1 MDNTAW
7 KALREGY
14 TYPVRDVL
22 WGHIYLTPAMAAL
35 IRSLPFTRL
44 SRIFQLGPVYGVYP
58 GATHTRAAHSI
69 GVYHLARRLLLN
81 LAEKGAD
88 SWLSAEGVRS
98 FLCAAL
104 LHDLGHFPYTHSL
117 KELPLIPH
125 EALTANLIRTEPLR
139 SLVGATGAD
148 PGMTA
153 AIVDT
158 REPGSAALRDGE
170 LHFYRKLLSGVLDP
184 DKLDYLNRDAWYCGV
199 PYGAQ
204 DVDYIYS
211 RLYPHQERGIDIESR
226 GIPSVEA
233 ILFSKYLMYR
243 TVYWHRSV
251 RSPTAMIKTAV
262 LAGLRDGI
270 FSEEALYNLDD
281 QGLFGL
287 LAEGAHPRFSLARQ
301 VRDERYYAA
310 AAEFPF
316 VEAEHGDLTDIRVRF
331 HYEEVLAA
339 KLSHLSLKTGAQ
351 AIGPGELIIDIPE
364 PVSFETGLYVQDED
378 RCFTDSSGVFSAE
391 VVEGFIKSLR
401 IIRIFIDPVHENS
414 LQLSRLSDSLYNYKC
429 WLYQ

>member
-1 MDNTAW
+1 MNNTARA
-7 KALREGY
+7 ALQEGY
-14 TYPVRDVL
+14 TEPVRDVL
-22 WGHIYLTPAMAAL
+22 WGHVYLTPALAAL
-35 IRSLPFTRL
+35 LRSHAFTRL
-44 SRIFQLGPVYGVYP
+44 SRIFQLGPAYGVYP

-81 LAEKGAD
+81 LAERGAD
-88 SWLSAEGVRS
+88 SWFSALGVRS
-98 FLCAAL
+98 FLCAGL

-117 KELPLIPH
+117 KELSLIPH
-125 EALTANLIRTEPLR
+125 EILTANLIRAEPLR
-139 SLVGATGAD
+139 SLVGAAGAD
-148 PGMTA
+148 PDMTA

-158 REPGSAALRDGE
+158 RESGGADSQDGE
-170 LHFYRKLLSGVLDP
+170 LSFYRRLLSGVLDP
-184 DKLDYLNRDAWYCGV
+184 DKLDYLNRDARYCGV

-211 RLYPHQERGIDIESR
+211 RLHPHLERGVDIDSR

-233 ILFSKYLMYR
+233 VLFSKYLMYR

-251 RSPTAMIKTAV
+251 RSSTAMIKTAV

-301 VRDERYYAA
+301 VRDGCCYAA

-316 VEAEHGDLTDIRVRF
+316 IEAEHGYLMDITARF
-331 HYEEVLAA
+331 RYEEALAE
-339 KLSHLSLKTGAQ
+339 KLSRFSGGTGAQ

-364 PVSFETGLYVQDED
+364 PVSFETGLYVRDEG
-378 RCFTDSSGVFSAE
+378 CYFTESSGVFSKD

-401 IIRIFIDPVHENS
+401 IIRIFIDPVHENRV
-414 LQLSRLSDSLYNYKC
+414 QLHKTADILYSYKR
-429 WLYQ
+429 WLC